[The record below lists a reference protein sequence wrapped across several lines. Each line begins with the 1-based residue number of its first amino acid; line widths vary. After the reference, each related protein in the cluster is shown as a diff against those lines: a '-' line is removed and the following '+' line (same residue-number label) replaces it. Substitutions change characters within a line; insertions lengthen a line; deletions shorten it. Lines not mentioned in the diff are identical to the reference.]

1 MDAEQRRA
9 ELVLA
14 AAEGTLDDAGR
25 ALLDEL
31 RAQDPGVDEEV
42 VALRATL
49 DRIRRPGAG
58 WDESAMDLVPDAGL
72 LDTVLARTEGED
84 VDGGEK
90 DNGDGDDDAKDQDD
104 ARLRLVRPPQ
114 EPSQPRQDRPPQ
126 PGRRGLLLGLAAA
139 GLVATGAVGSDVLR
153 RARPDTPT
161 GPPGTLGA
169 LEPLSM
175 SATGTGAR
183 IEAGLIAHTWGTETV
198 LVVDGADPGARYELV
213 LLTADGTRVPSGGF
227 VGTAAPLD
235 CEMNAAV
242 LREDATEI
250 RILGPDGT
258 TWTRAA
264 LPAVST

>member
-31 RAQDPGVDEEV
+31 RAQDPGVDGEIA
-42 VALRATL
+42 ALRSTL
-49 DRIRRPGAG
+49 DTIRRPGTG

-72 LDTVLARTEGED
+72 LDAVLARTEG
-84 VDGGEK
+84 
-90 DNGDGDDDAKDQDD
+90 GDLDDDAKDRD
-104 ARLRLVRPPQ
+104 AGLRLVRPSQ
-114 EPSQPRQDRPPQ
+114 EPPQPRQDRSPQ

-175 SATGTGAR
+175 SDTGTGAR

-213 LLTADGTRVPSGGF
+213 LLTADGARVPSGGF
-227 VGTAAPLD
+227 VGTSAPLD

-242 LREDATEI
+242 LREDAAEI

-258 TWTRAA
+258 TWSRAA

>member
-31 RAQDPGVDEEV
+31 RAQDPGVDGEIA
-42 VALRATL
+42 ALRSTL
-49 DRIRRPGAG
+49 DTIRRPGTG

-72 LDTVLARTEGED
+72 LDAVLARTEGGD
-84 VDGGEK
+84 LDGGEK
-90 DNGDGDDDAKDQDD
+90 DGADGDDDAKDRDTG
-104 ARLRLVRPPQ
+104 LRLVRPSQ
-114 EPSQPRQDRPPQ
+114 EPPRPDRSPQ

-175 SATGTGAR
+175 SDTGTGAR

-213 LLTADGTRVPSGGF
+213 LMTADGARVPSGGF
-227 VGTAAPLD
+227 VGTSAPLD

-242 LREDATEI
+242 LREDAAEI
-250 RILGPDGT
+250 RILGPDGR
-258 TWTRAA
+258 TWSRAM